1 MSSIKQQDITR
12 AFGKALRALRE
23 RSGFTQ
29 DGLSDR
35 GISRTHIIAMEKG
48 TSDPKLTSLVKLAA
62 ALGVPFMALA
72 REIDRAMTDPLAVI
86 TERNIGEDAV
96 LLDDGILLVSP
107 RGSLNALV
115 AMPFFV
121 QIFELA
127 QARGAHKILLNV
139 IDMHMDMSM
148 VERHQLS
155 VDMTAWL
162 NEHSFAPSLATV
174 VLPSSGVGPGAD
186 MVRKHGVN
194 VRVFFKQSE
203 ALEWLRSLAD

>member
-1 MSSIKQQDITR
+1 M
-12 AFGKALRALRE
+12 RE
-23 RSGFTQ
+23 RSGLSQ

-35 GISRTHIIAMEKG
+35 GFNRTHIIAMEKG
-48 TSDPKLTSLVKLAA
+48 ASDPKLTSLVKLAA
-62 ALGVPFMALA
+62 ALGVSFVALA
-72 REIDRAMTDPLAVI
+72 REIDRAMTDPKAVI
-86 TERNIGEDAV
+86 AERNISEDAV

-107 RGSLNALV
+107 RGSLNAFV

-127 QARGAHKILLNV
+127 QARGTHKILLNV

-155 VDMTAWL
+155 VDMAAWL

-186 MVRKHGVN
+186 MARERGVN